1 MKSYKVAVDGP
12 AGSGK
17 SSVSKEVASRL
28 GIKYIDSGAV
38 YRAVTLHL
46 LESFDAIPDTIS
58 GADLLS
64 GLSITQEFSAG
75 SSRTFLNGNDV
86 SLRIRDERI
95 VRHIG
100 RVSDNPSIRGMVNG
114 FLRQWA
120 ENEPVI
126 MDGRDIGTVVFPD
139 AEVKI
144 YLDASVDVRAERRC
158 HEYAEA
164 GKTVDF
170 NEIKKQISIR
180 DEQDRKR
187 PVGALRQAADAVYL
201 DTSGLSKS
209 AVLDAMTRIIEDKIK
224 VNT

>member
-1 MKSYKVAVDGP
+1 MKPYKVAVDGP

-46 LESFDAIPDTIS
+46 LDTCDAIPDTIS
-58 GADLLS
+58 VTELAEEIT
-64 GLSITQEFSAG
+64 ITQEFNAG
-75 SSRTFLNGNDV
+75 SSRTFLNGEDV
-86 SLRIRDERI
+86 SSRIRDERI

-100 RVSDNPSIRGMVNG
+100 QVSDNPAIRSMVNG

-120 ENEPVI
+120 ENESVI

-158 HEYAEA
+158 HEYVES

-180 DEQDRKR
+180 DDQDRKR

-209 AVLDAMTRIIEDKIK
+209 AVLDAMNRIIEDKIR